1 MTAWPSPL
9 ASCAV
14 TITLPRVPNRPVLDM
29 VGENKQLLISHIPH
43 AQAIGLAVLDARPDE
58 AWLKIPYGE
67 HLVGNP
73 ENGIVHGGVITTL
86 LDNAAGTA
94 VIVALEAVR
103 SIATLDL
110 RIDYM
115 KPATPGQD
123 IIGYCHCYKVT
134 RRIAFVRGMAYHDT
148 PDDPIATM
156 VAAFMVGANR
166 SLPAVFMPES

>member
-1 MTAWPSPL
+1 
-9 ASCAV
+9 
-14 TITLPRVPNRPVLDM
+14 LPPCRNGPVLEL
-29 VGENKQLLISHIPH
+29 VGENKQFLISHIPH
-43 AQAIGLAVLDARPDE
+43 AQAIGLMVVDARPDE

-73 ENGIVHGGVITTL
+73 ETGVVHGGVITTL

-94 VIVALEAVR
+94 VIVALEEVR

-123 IIGYCHCYKVT
+123 IVGYCHCYKVT
-134 RRIAFVRGMAYHDT
+134 RRIAFVRGVAYHDM

-166 SLPAVFMPES
+166 SLPAVYMPEA